1 MFSSQERLVKRSGKT
16 GIDRP
21 QYLKELIEEFN
32 KTESYD
38 AKEQVLANL
47 ANFSY
52 DPINYSWLRQLRVI
66 DLFLEQLTG
75 ETVTLQEFA
84 AAGLCNLALDFE
96 NKAYII
102 QQGGIALLTK
112 CLSVKQ
118 EELILSALTTLMF
131 LVTPQ
136 SKTEITSR
144 STIRKVLQL
153 ASSDK
158 KRIINLATIFLTD
171 YCTSEQIELAKE
183 DTS

>member
-1 MFSSQERLVKRSGKT
+1 MFSSHERLVKRSGKT

-32 KTESYD
+32 TTDNDD
-38 AKEQVLANL
+38 AKEQILANL

-75 ETVTLQEFA
+75 GTDTLQEFA
-84 AAGLCNLALDFE
+84 AAGLCNLALDLE

-102 QQGGIALLTK
+102 QQGGIARLAK

-118 EELILSALTTLMF
+118 DELILSALTTLMF

-136 SKTEITSR
+136 SKTEIASR
-144 STIRKVLQL
+144 SIIQQVLQL
-153 ASSDK
+153 TSSDN
-158 KRIINLATIFLTD
+158 KRIINLATIFLED
-171 YCTSEQIELAKE
+171 YCTTEQIAVANEN
-183 DTS
+183 TS

>member
-1 MFSSQERLVKRSGKT
+1 MKRSGKT

-21 QYLKELIEEFN
+21 QYLKELVEEFN
-32 KTESYD
+32 RTENND

-52 DPINYSWLRQLRVI
+52 DPINYAWLRQLRVI
-66 DLFLEQLTG
+66 DLFLEQLTEG
-75 ETVTLQEFA
+75 TVTLQEFA

-102 QQGGIALLTK
+102 QQGGIARLSK
-112 CLSVKQ
+112 CLFLKQ
-118 EELILSALTTLMF
+118 DELILSALTTLMF

-144 STIRKVLQL
+144 NTIRQVQQL
-153 ASSDK
+153 ASCDN
-158 KRIINLATIFLTD
+158 KRIINLATIFVAD
-171 YCTSEQIELAKE
+171 YCTPEQIELAKE
-183 DTS
+183 TPSS